1 VSEALGRFL
10 FQQLVLAL
18 DFCHRRGK
26 VCRGVKLANTLLALA
41 PGQLPLVKLA
51 DFGFSKDVGQHGAPQ
66 SQVRSV
72 KLPASWY
79 MLSCVCSVRH
89 LTSRSPIVHHSLHCL
104 NLLFETLVRILQV
117 VTALFEHLR
126 SCTTGAGKDFQA
138 LMFTTI

>member
-1 VSEALGRFL
+1 MICCSCHFFLRRVSEALGRFL

-66 SQVRSV
+66 SQVS
-72 KLPASWY
+72 
-79 MLSCVCSVRH
+79 
-89 LTSRSPIVHHSLHCL
+89 SRG
-104 NLLFETLVRILQV
+104 LLVLRQV
-117 VTALFEHLR
+117 
-126 SCTTGAGKDFQA
+126 GDYAG
-138 LMFTTI
+138 TRCC

>member
-66 SQVRSV
+66 SQVGS
-72 KLPASWY
+72 LLLLYAGD
-79 MLSCVCSVRH
+79 MLCMHGLIQYLNSFQSK
-89 LTSRSPIVHHSLHCL
+89 HCFL
-104 NLLFETLVRILQV
+104 
-117 VTALFEHLR
+117 
-126 SCTTGAGKDFQA
+126 
-138 LMFTTI
+138 

>member
-1 VSEALGRFL
+1 VKLANTLQALPLGRSCILKTYLLLLFAPSFLFFLRRVSEALGRFL

-66 SQVRSV
+66 SQV
-72 KLPASWY
+72 
-79 MLSCVCSVRH
+79 
-89 LTSRSPIVHHSLHCL
+89 
-104 NLLFETLVRILQV
+104 
-117 VTALFEHLR
+117 
-126 SCTTGAGKDFQA
+126 
-138 LMFTTI
+138 

>member
-51 DFGFSKDVGQHGAPQ
+51 DFGLAKDKALHSRPTT
-66 SQVRSV
+66 QV
-72 KLPASWY
+72 
-79 MLSCVCSVRH
+79 
-89 LTSRSPIVHHSLHCL
+89 
-104 NLLFETLVRILQV
+104 
-117 VTALFEHLR
+117 
-126 SCTTGAGKDFQA
+126 
-138 LMFTTI
+138 